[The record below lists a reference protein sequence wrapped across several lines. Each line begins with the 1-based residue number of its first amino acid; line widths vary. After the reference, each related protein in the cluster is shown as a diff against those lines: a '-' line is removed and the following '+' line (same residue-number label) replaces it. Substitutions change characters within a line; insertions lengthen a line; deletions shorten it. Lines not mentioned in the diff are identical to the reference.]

1 MFSLATDAA
10 PGRPN
15 EDFVVATP
23 DLAIVVDGA
32 GVPMGGCRH
41 GVAWYAQQL
50 GARTLTALAGRPDL
64 PLAEGLCEA
73 LAAVAASHAETCD
86 LTDPGTPCA
95 AVGILRIGAGVVDTL
110 ALSDVTV
117 LVENR
122 QGPQITCDLRIEEIS
137 GTEPDA
143 VAGLLFNTPE
153 HKAALTALVS
163 NQTRTRNRDDG
174 WWVAAAD
181 PEAAHHAIVNSYAR
195 ADVHRLA
202 IFSDGATRPVDQ
214 MGLYFWP
221 DYLDLLDKLGPASL
235 IAHVREIETA
245 DPDGARHPRT
255 KRHDDATL
263 ASWCGSVINSSAA
276 RLSTP
281 DLMWQTTSRRRPTAD
296 RHD

>member
-32 GVPMGGCRH
+32 GVPMGGCQH

-50 GARTLTALAGRPDL
+50 GARTLIALAGRPDV
-64 PLAEGLCEA
+64 PLRDGLHEA
-73 LAAVAASHAETCD
+73 LAAVAESHADTCD

-95 AVGILRIGAGVVDTL
+95 AVGILRVGDHTVETL

-117 LVENR
+117 VVETKE
-122 QGPQITCDLRIEEIS
+122 GPQVTCDLRIEEIA

-143 VAGLLFNTPE
+143 VSGLTFDTPE
-153 HKAALTALVS
+153 HRSALASLVRT
-163 NQTRTRNRDDG
+163 QTETRNRNDG
-174 WWVAAAD
+174 WWVAAAE
-181 PEAAHHAIVNSYAR
+181 PEAACHAIVDTYSR
-195 ADVHRLA
+195 AAVRRLA

-214 MGLYFWP
+214 MGVYAWP
-221 DYLDLLDKLGPASL
+221 EYLDLLDKVGPASL
-235 IAHVREIETA
+235 IAHVREIEEA
-245 DPDGARHPRT
+245 DPDGARYPRT

-263 ASWCGSVINSSAA
+263 ANWCERFVSS
-276 RLSTP
+276 
-281 DLMWQTTSRRRPTAD
+281 D
-296 RHD
+296 

>member
-32 GVPMGGCRH
+32 GVPMGGCHH

-50 GARTLTALAGRPDL
+50 GARTLSALAGRPDL
-64 PLAEGLCEA
+64 PLRDGLYEA
-73 LAAVAASHAETCD
+73 LAAVAASHAATCD
-86 LTDPGTPCA
+86 LEDPGTPCA
-95 AVGILRIGAGVVDTL
+95 AVGILRIGADTVDTL

-117 LVENR
+117 MVENSE
-122 QGPQITCDLRIEEIS
+122 GPQITCDLRIEEIS

-153 HKAALTALVS
+153 HKAALSALVGS
-163 NQTRTRNRDDG
+163 QTRTRNRDDG

-181 PEAAHHAIVNSYAR
+181 PEAACHAMVNSYASS
-195 ADVHRLA
+195 DVRRRA

-214 MGLYFWP
+214 MGLYSWP
-221 DYLDLLDKLGPASL
+221 EYLELLDKLGPRGL
-235 IAHVREIETA
+235 IAHVREIESA
-245 DPDGARHPRT
+245 DPDGASHPRT
-255 KRHDDATL
+255 KRHDDATV
-263 ASWCGSVINSSAA
+263 ATWHQRAWSAA
-276 RLSTP
+276 RQRPSMHE
-281 DLMWQTTSRRRPTAD
+281 LMWQAT
-296 RHD
+296 

>member
-15 EDFVVATP
+15 EDFVVVTP

-50 GARTLTALAGRPDL
+50 GARTLGALAGRPELSLRD
-64 PLAEGLCEA
+64 GLYEA

-95 AVGILRIGAGVVDTL
+95 AVGILRIGAETVDTL

-117 LVENR
+117 VVEDNE
-122 QGPQITCDLRIEEIS
+122 GPQITCDLRIEEIS

-143 VAGLLFNTPE
+143 VAGLTFNTPE
-153 HKAALTALVS
+153 HKAALAELVS
-163 NQTRTRNRDDG
+163 TQTRTRNRADG
-174 WWVAAAD
+174 WWVAAAE
-181 PEAAHHAIVNSYAR
+181 PEAACHAVVNSYPR
-195 ADVHRLA
+195 SRVRRLA

-214 MGLYFWP
+214 MGLYSWP
-221 DYLDLLDKLGPASL
+221 EYLDLLDKLGPASL
-235 IAHVREIETA
+235 IAHVREIEEA
-245 DPDGARHPRT
+245 DPDGVRHPRT

-263 ASWCGSVINSSAA
+263 ASWCERIVS
-276 RLSTP
+276 
-281 DLMWQTTSRRRPTAD
+281 
-296 RHD
+296 